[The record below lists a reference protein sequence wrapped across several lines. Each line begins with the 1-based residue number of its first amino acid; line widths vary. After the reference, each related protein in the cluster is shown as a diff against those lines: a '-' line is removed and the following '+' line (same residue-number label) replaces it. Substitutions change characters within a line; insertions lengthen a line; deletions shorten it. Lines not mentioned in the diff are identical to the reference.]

1 MPRQSGISAR
11 RRDRRDIPL
20 AVIEAARKNFLHY
33 GVNRTTMGD
42 VARIVGVPRQAIY
55 EYVSSRDDLVDAVL
69 VARIKEIA
77 EDLKP
82 LAREGRSFVDAFV
95 ETSVAAIE
103 RARSDRE
110 LMNIFTTGPSDR
122 VRDVVTGPFPEI
134 HDIVVDL
141 LGPILEHGLET
152 NMLRTD
158 KTTDELIDWIRVVYL
173 SVIIQPN
180 PVARNERDIVAD
192 FLLPSIMFSRN
203 DKSPESQP
211 KRCAD

>member
-95 ETSVAAIE
+95 ETSVAAIQ

-152 NMLRTD
+152 NVLRTD

-203 DKSPESQP
+203 DKSPETHP

>member
-11 RRDRRDIPL
+11 RRDRRDIPP

-95 ETSVAAIE
+95 ETSVAAIQ

-152 NMLRTD
+152 NVLRTD

-180 PVARNERDIVAD
+180 AVAQNERDVVAD

-203 DKSPESQP
+203 DKSPETHP

>member
-11 RRDRRDIPL
+11 RRDRRDIPP

-95 ETSVAAIE
+95 ETSVAAIQ

-152 NMLRTD
+152 NVLRTD

-203 DKSPESQP
+203 DKSPETHP

>member
-1 MPRQSGISAR
+1 
-11 RRDRRDIPL
+11 
-20 AVIEAARKNFLHY
+20 
-33 GVNRTTMGD
+33 MGD

-95 ETSVAAIE
+95 ETSVAAIQ

-180 PVARNERDIVAD
+180 AVAQNERDVVAD

-203 DKSPESQP
+203 DKSPETHP